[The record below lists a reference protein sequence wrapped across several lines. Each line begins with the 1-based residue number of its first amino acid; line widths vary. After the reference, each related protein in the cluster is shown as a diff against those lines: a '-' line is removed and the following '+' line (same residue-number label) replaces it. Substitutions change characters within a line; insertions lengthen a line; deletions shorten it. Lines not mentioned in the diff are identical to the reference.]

1 MKAASILK
9 LNTSLRRMLLAV
21 QCLLSLSVGQSF
33 TPNHPDV
40 VERNARYLARLYH
53 EANIKEPPI
62 MEWTFLTNVM
72 QAYTGNKEN
81 SVFAC
86 GLYGIQTA
94 HVLDSLPS

>member
-1 MKAASILK
+1 
-9 LNTSLRRMLLAV
+9 MLLAV